1 MFSPVSTTPK
11 TKLIAMSRWIELQVA
26 KSFFSALMSIMDL
39 LNHDYD
45 KSKLLEVI
53 SVFLLSG
60 DKVIV
65 IPDEVIQRLVQIF
78 AATIDNDDIQVG
90 FLIFN

>member
-1 MFSPVSTTPK
+1 
-11 TKLIAMSRWIELQVA
+11 
-26 KSFFSALMSIMDL
+26 MDL

-65 IPDEVIQRLVQIF
+65 IPNEVIQRLVQIF

-90 FLIFN
+90 FLIFS